1 MPTTTNIYSW
11 ICTAHVS
18 YRDALSVELQILTKK
33 HYQHLLWGT
42 T

>member
-1 MPTTTNIYSW
+1 MPTTTNSYPW

-18 YRDALSVELQILTKK
+18 CWDAPSVELQILTKK
-33 HYQHLLWGT
+33 QYQHLLRGT